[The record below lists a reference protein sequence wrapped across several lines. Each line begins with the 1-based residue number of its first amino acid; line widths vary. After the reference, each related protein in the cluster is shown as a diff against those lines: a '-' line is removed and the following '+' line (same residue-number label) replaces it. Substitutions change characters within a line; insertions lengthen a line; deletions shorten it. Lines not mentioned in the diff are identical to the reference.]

1 MNEPTVLDYIKS
13 IFKDWQSFTTFLR
26 AWADHADTT
35 QLVESPAVVEDSFLS
50 VEQPAPSESKGLTF
64 NAQPATIF
72 PWRSL
77 LALLLALFAQRMFEP
92 PDQKAML
99 GVPLYLVALGLAI
112 WAFVRGELTPAPLP
126 ASQVNTDPLTVRGGT
141 FLLSVVVSA
150 LAFYLMGSNVLTDTP
165 SNTFTGLNVSVWAL
179 AIFLHIRSFWLKEPQ
194 SLWKRIATSLARPEW
209 TIRITRWGL
218 LVLAV
223 IALTLFFRLY
233 RLSAVVPEMTS
244 DHAEKLWDVLDI
256 TNGQYSIFFPRNTGR
271 EPLYVYLSA
280 LLTPFTGISFL
291 TLKLAAVIGGLLM
304 LPYLYLLGK
313 EMGSARIGLL
323 AVAFAGIAY
332 WPNVIERFALRISF
346 YPLFVAPTL
355 YYLLRGLRL
364 QRRNDF
370 ILAGVALGLGLN
382 GYAPFRIMP
391 FAVVAIVGIYLL
403 HARDKTIRKQTLL
416 WLGLLA
422 LTSFMLFIPLARFAA
437 QYPDQF
443 GYRALTRLGSMERPL
458 PGPAWQLFLG
468 NLWNAVKE
476 FNWNNGIVWV
486 HSIPLRPA
494 LDVASGALFLL
505 GVLLLLARYVRSRH
519 WTDLVI
525 LLAIPMTQM
534 PSILS
539 LAFPAENPS
548 LNRAAGAIVPAF
560 LVVGVA
566 LDGLLT
572 AFGSGKKRTALAW
585 SLAGILLVL
594 SSFQNYDLVFRQ
606 YNDQYTQRAWNTS
619 EMGAVMTEAIQN
631 GVPADNVWIVPY
643 PHWVDTRLP
652 PIWAGLPGRDIAM
665 PREKLPDTLNAAGPK
680 IFMATIDDLETL
692 AALQSLYP
700 LGQLRR
706 YESAMVSHDFW
717 IFSVP

>member
-1 MNEPTVLDYIKS
+1 MTEPTVLDYFKS
-13 IFKDWQSFTTFLR
+13 IFKNWQSFAAFLR
-26 AWADHADTT
+26 AWADRTDTT
-35 QLVESPAVVEDSFLS
+35 QLVETPAPES
-50 VEQPAPSESKGLTF
+50 EAPPPSESFPISDSSSFILH
-64 NAQPATIF
+64 PSSF

-77 LALLLALFAQRMFEP
+77 LALLLALLAQRTFEP
-92 PDQKAML
+92 PDQNAML
-99 GVPLYLVALGLAI
+99 GVPLYLAAFGLAL
-112 WAFVRGELTPAPLP
+112 WAFLRRELTPAPLP
-126 ASQVNTDPLTVRGGT
+126 AAQVNADPLTVRAKTFVASIIFGAAA
-141 FLLSVVVSA
+141 FLLMS
-150 LAFYLMGSNVLTDTP
+150 GNQ
-165 SNTFTGLNVSVWAL
+165 FTGLNLTVWILSLVLFIYA
-179 AIFLHIRSFWLKEPQ
+179 FWLKEPQ
-194 SLWKRIATSLARPEW
+194 SLWKKIAASFSQFRL
-209 TIRITRWGL
+209 TRWGL

-256 TNGQYSIFFPRNTGR
+256 TNGKYSIFFPRNTGR
-271 EPLYVYLSA
+271 EPLYIYLSA

-291 TLKLAAVIGGLLM
+291 TIKLAAVIGGLLM

-323 AVAFAGIAY
+323 AAAFAGIAY

-382 GYAPFRIMP
+382 GYTPFRIMP

-468 NLWNAVKE
+468 NLWNAAKE
-476 FNWNNGIVWV
+476 FNWNNGIIWV

-494 LDVASGALFLL
+494 LDVVAGALFLL

>member
-1 MNEPTVLDYIKS
+1 MAEPTVLDYFKS
-13 IFKDWQSFTTFLR
+13 IFKNWQSFAAFLR
-26 AWADHADTT
+26 AWADRTDTT
-35 QLVESPAVVEDSFLS
+35 QLVETPVSVPGISPVAE
-50 VEQPAPSESKGLTF
+50 
-64 NAQPATIF
+64 PATFDLRPSTVF

-77 LALLLALFAQRMFEP
+77 LALLLALLAQRTFEP
-92 PDQKAML
+92 PDQNAML
-99 GVPLYLVALGLAI
+99 GVPLYLAAFGLAL
-112 WAFVRGELTPAPLP
+112 WAFRRRELTPAPLP
-126 ASQVNTDPLTVRGGT
+126 TAQVNADPLTVRAKTFVASIIFGAAA
-141 FLLSVVVSA
+141 FLLMS
-150 LAFYLMGSNVLTDTP
+150 GNQ
-165 SNTFTGLNVSVWAL
+165 FTGLNLTVWILSLVLFIYA
-179 AIFLHIRSFWLKEPQ
+179 FWLKEPQ
-194 SLWKRIATSLARPEW
+194 SLWKKIAASFSQFRL
-209 TIRITRWGL
+209 TRWGL

-256 TNGQYSIFFPRNTGR
+256 TNGKYSIFFPRNTGR
-271 EPLYVYLSA
+271 EPLYIYLSA

-291 TLKLAAVIGGLLM
+291 TIKLAAVIGGLLM

-323 AVAFAGIAY
+323 AAAFAGIAY

-468 NLWNAVKE
+468 NLWNAAKE
-476 FNWNNGIVWV
+476 FNWNNGIIWV

-494 LDVASGALFLL
+494 LDVVAGALFLL